1 MIHSSCCCYWKG
13 VNEVGDSIVR
23 GIRDYIRIVCM
34 LFFYPN
40 GGIFHHPASH
50 VMGNLILPPFDFSPS
65 VSQVMTDYSFEMDV
79 S

>member
-1 MIHSSCCCYWKG
+1 MIHSGCCLWKG

-23 GIRDYIRIVCM
+23 GIRDYVRTVCM